1 MKKCVI
7 FDTNFINANKKD
19 LETIKNDIKD
29 TVNII
34 IPSMVV
40 REIQNQSIRR
50 IKNDYD
56 QIINL
61 IEKNKGILDF
71 KENFKLEQIINE
83 KEKEISKWLNHYAPL
98 NILPYNN
105 VNVDEIL
112 SRLQYKKAPFL
123 NEENSS
129 DKGFKDA
136 IIWLSILK
144 CEQLNEY
151 DEVIFVTNDNKGF
164 IKRKQELL
172 NEYKLNFK
180 NNIIFCSDKNELYI
194 NLGLVVDEQI
204 NKKNSVKNEGKIVD
218 FGDLKDKLNLY
229 VTDLIYYDYIDDFGN
244 ITSMKRFVIN
254 DLMTELDV
262 EHFLQSLDAFVK
274 KYMFFNKVNIC
285 ELLSEC
291 GIRSNGEDVDIDSLI
306 NINKIYLIL
315 KDNEELFAPFITYIK
330 KQFNSLY
337 FNIDV
342 ELADE
347 DLPF

>member
-1 MKKCVI
+1 M
-7 FDTNFINANKKD
+7 
-19 LETIKNDIKD
+19 
-29 TVNII
+29 
-34 IPSMVV
+34 
-40 REIQNQSIRR
+40 
-50 IKNDYD
+50 
-56 QIINL
+56 
-61 IEKNKGILDF
+61 
-71 KENFKLEQIINE
+71 
-83 KEKEISKWLNHYAPL
+83 
-98 NILPYNN
+98 
-105 VNVDEIL
+105 
-112 SRLQYKKAPFL
+112 
-123 NEENSS
+123 
-129 DKGFKDA
+129 
-136 IIWLSILK
+136 
-144 CEQLNEY
+144 
-151 DEVIFVTNDNKGF
+151 
-164 IKRKQELL
+164 
-172 NEYKLNFK
+172 
-180 NNIIFCSDKNELYI
+180 
-194 NLGLVVDEQI
+194 DEQI

-218 FGDLKDKLNLY
+218 FEDLKDKLNLY

>member
-1 MKKCVI
+1 M
-7 FDTNFINANKKD
+7 
-19 LETIKNDIKD
+19 
-29 TVNII
+29 
-34 IPSMVV
+34 
-40 REIQNQSIRR
+40 
-50 IKNDYD
+50 
-56 QIINL
+56 
-61 IEKNKGILDF
+61 
-71 KENFKLEQIINE
+71 
-83 KEKEISKWLNHYAPL
+83 
-98 NILPYNN
+98 
-105 VNVDEIL
+105 

-218 FGDLKDKLNLY
+218 FEDLKDKLNLY